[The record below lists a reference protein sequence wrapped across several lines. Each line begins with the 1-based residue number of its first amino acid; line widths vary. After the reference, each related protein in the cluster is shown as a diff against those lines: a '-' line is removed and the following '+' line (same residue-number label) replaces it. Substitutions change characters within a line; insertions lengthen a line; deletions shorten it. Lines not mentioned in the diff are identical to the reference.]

1 VFHISG
7 DVCESEPSDAE
18 TIDSESSDDECDNSD
33 VSASETEQTEEPDE
47 DVVSESLKE
56 NISSECVTAVCE
68 VINSELYSPISQII
82 GVGCTTEHS
91 QKIHLSPNN
100 QHLKQQVAG
109 SSRLSAINVLES
121 YAVSAQLAN
130 VGRNSTS
137 LEGAVQQT
145 SADYTVSVAA
155 STESFSR
162 HLFKKPTAVSLATE
176 CGSSIVGRSQL
187 QRSMA
192 QINDAGLTASAARS
206 VKPRRVVPTSC
217 EIVGTSASVT
227 QEPADKVQHESRE
240 KLMNGTFTLAR
251 TGANVSELS
260 RVSSRSSVDSHR
272 NSTYS
277 ITAAGQDT
285 SKNSTVIDIS
295 KHHRSIDLKPS
306 LGKSVVIADL
316 SPSMANKKQLFGTI
330 TPTRQRELIQTSN
343 KPRQLLGS
351 NSSHLPLTD
360 QMGVVCSQRQS
371 LTSQLASIQLFGT
384 ITPTRQRELIQ
395 TSNKPRQLLGRDSSH
410 LPLTDQMGVVCSQRQ
425 SLTSQLASMQHQAK
439 KKAGSALLQGPVVTA
454 AYAMSANVGDPSATE
469 SRCRRDCWNSAYH
482 NHPTAAKPLSLEVF
496 TSTRRHLPDCCTSV
510 TKEGIVTGVVNVDP
524 PPMLPEVPG
533 SVKMVKNG
541 PVSDCHKL
549 NITSCGHRTPVMS
562 HQFKV
567 SDCKDHRSDLVGI
580 FGKDGNNNDGE
591 NESVFGVGLGSM
603 STENNSIVQK
613 LPKSR
618 FRGFATST
626 PLRDS
631 SPPPPPDMSFC
642 SMSSIS
648 LVSDLEYYD
657 TTEDTDDNI
666 ESEDEVILLDVAF
679 VSDSLPESPRS
690 ATSPN
695 PVTSKPQLSCNT
707 GGSASQKSS
716 RRSSQLASTINLSTS
731 QSCRFSGPQHGVKS
745 KRPELPNGVVSVVS
759 SVRNKRTRREL
770 SSSSSSDSEDPT
782 STKQNSRTPRNT
794 RARFSQT
801 IESGIVCDTSYCL
814 GPTLCTK
821 AICFRCHCN

>member
-1 VFHISG
+1 MFHISG

-316 SPSMANKKQLFGTI
+316 SPSMANKK
-330 TPTRQRELIQTSN
+330 
-343 KPRQLLGS
+343 
-351 NSSHLPLTD
+351 
-360 QMGVVCSQRQS
+360 
-371 LTSQLASIQLFGT
+371 QLFGT